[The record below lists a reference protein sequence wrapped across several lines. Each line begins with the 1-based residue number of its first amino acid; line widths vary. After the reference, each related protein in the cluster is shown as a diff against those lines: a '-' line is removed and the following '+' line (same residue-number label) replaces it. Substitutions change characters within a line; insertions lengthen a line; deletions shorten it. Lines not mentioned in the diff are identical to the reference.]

1 MMPELYQQI
10 LVITVTVVLIALL
23 LQEKIRPS
31 ALFFG
36 STLIFLLTGIIQTG
50 DLLSAIA
57 NPSILSIF
65 LLIFLM
71 EGIKNNFN
79 LIARMDVLFGRTNHP
94 RAFMLKMTSMVAF
107 FSAFLNNT
115 PLVALFMPYIY
126 QWSKKRNVS
135 PSKLLIP
142 LSFAAMLG
150 GMITVI
156 GTSTN
161 LVLNGLIQSK
171 GAETP
176 GFLDYLIPGLLVT
189 VTGLL
194 FLYFLGYK
202 LLPNH
207 QVNMLTSN
215 GSNREYFVE
224 LKVVKN
230 SSVIGKTISDANLRN
245 LNGIYL
251 FEIIRNKNRITSV
264 EPHEI
269 IQEDDRLVFTGDTEN
284 VVELLE
290 RDKDF
295 CLIVNN
301 KEDNKLW
308 NRNIIETVIPINSE
322 LIGQTLKEVEFR
334 ENYGGAVVAVHR
346 NGEQLS
352 GKIGEIV
359 LQAGD
364 MLLISPGFSFKQRMS
379 QKNDLYMVSVVRNSK
394 KVNRFAARGF
404 LLTLLLV
411 IAGMATG
418 YLDLFFTLV
427 LLTSYMVI
435 FKLLSIGE
443 IKKMLDID
451 LFVILIASLTFSA
464 ALIQSGVAEIVA
476 NQVIQIFRPFGV
488 KGIIIGVYLLTL
500 ILTSFVT
507 HVAAVSIVFPI
518 VYGVIQQVP
527 DANPIAFYIAI
538 AFAASAS
545 FHVPFTYQTNLMI
558 YGPGNYKFKDFLKVG
573 TPLTII
579 YSLVA
584 LGFILFYY

>member
-1 MMPELYQQI
+1 MPLLYQQI
-10 LVITVTVVLIALL
+10 LVITVTLVLIILL
-23 LQEKIRPS
+23 LREKIRPS

-36 STLIFLLTGIIQTG
+36 STLIFLLTGIIQTK
-50 DLLSAIA
+50 DLLSAIS
-57 NPSILSIF
+57 NQSILSIF
-65 LLIFLM
+65 MLIFLM
-71 EGIKNNFN
+71 EGVKNNFN
-79 LIARMDVLFGRTNHP
+79 LIARMDVLFGKTNSP
-94 RAFMLKMTSMVAF
+94 RLFMLKMTSMVAF

-135 PSKLLIP
+135 PAKLLMP
-142 LSFAAMLG
+142 LSFAAILG

-176 GFLDYLIPGLLVT
+176 GILDYLIPGLLVT
-189 VTGLL
+189 ITCLA
-194 FLYFLGYK
+194 FLYFIGYK
-202 LLPNH
+202 WLPNH
-207 QVNMLTSN
+207 KVNMLTSN
-215 GSNREYFVE
+215 SNNREYFVE
-224 LKVVKN
+224 VKVIEN
-230 SSVIGKTISDANLRN
+230 ASVIGKNITDANLRN

-251 FEIIRNKNRITSV
+251 FEIIRNNQRISSV
-264 EPHEI
+264 EPHEV
-269 IQEDDRLVFTGDTEN
+269 IQEGDRLVFTGDTEN
-284 VVELLE
+284 IVELLE

-301 KEDNKLW
+301 KEDNELW

-322 LIGQTLKEVEFR
+322 LIGHTLKQVEFR

-346 NGEQLS
+346 NGAQLS
-352 GKIGEIV
+352 GKVGEIV

-364 MLLISPGFSFKQRMS
+364 MLLISPGFSFQQRMN
-379 QKNDLYMVSVVRNSK
+379 QKNDLYMVSVVRNSS
-394 KVNRFAARGF
+394 KVNRHATKGF

-418 YLDLFFTLV
+418 YLDLFFALV

-435 FKLLSIGE
+435 FKLLSIAE

-476 NQVIQIFRPFGV
+476 NQVIQVFRPFGI

-545 FHVPFTYQTNLMI
+545 FHVPFTYQTNLMV

-573 TPLTII
+573 TPITII
-579 YSLVA
+579 YSAVTLA
-584 LGFILFYY
+584 FILLYY